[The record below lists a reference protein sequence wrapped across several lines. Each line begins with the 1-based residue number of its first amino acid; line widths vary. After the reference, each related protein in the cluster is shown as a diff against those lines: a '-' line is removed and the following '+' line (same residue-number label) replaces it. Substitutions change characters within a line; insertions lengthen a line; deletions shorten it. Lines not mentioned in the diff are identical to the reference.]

1 MSKKLDLVDTIIKA
15 ATDIDGR
22 KKLPC
27 AKAFQLAERF
37 GVEKLEI
44 RRICDAN
51 EIKICNCQLGCFK

>member
-1 MSKKLDLVDTIIKA
+1 MSERLDLVDAVIKA
-15 ATDIDGR
+15 ATDIDGK

-27 AKAFQLAERF
+27 VKAFQLAERF
-37 GVEKLEI
+37 EVEKLEI